1 MIKATLQTHQSTK
14 INEKHNERKIP
25 VPHADREYGEKNN
38 WYWAENKTEK
48 EFYNETF
55 EASWKHRNDRQTRK
69 DRKYDCSYFEYLKG
83 KSEQGKKRKQEII
96 TAGESKYNI
105 KKATIGIKPTS
116 HELVVG
122 IGNIKDNPYFGM
134 NGEKQEISKEILQR
148 YILGFNQRNKGN
160 VVMYNAAIHTDE
172 AGICHAHIDFC
183 FVSTNKHGE
192 KEVSQTAALKELGFI
207 SDEKKQGENKRENAI
222 TKWRNNERK
231 VLKKICK
238 EYDIEIISG
247 EKGKKHL
254 EKEEY
259 QLEQDKKKLKK
270 QKDNLSQQETEIN
283 KTAKKLEKKSQALDN
298 FIKDMATGKKFEEH
312 YENEHYKQRDNRL
325 RAEINNLWKEYQQN
339 NERYWPHYRNE
350 KNELFD
356 LLKDTN
362 RDLKNVSYNLNRT
375 LNNITNL
382 NSGLL
387 VLIYRIITAIS
398 LFFNKKHLEK
408 EAAELQKRNI
418 EIMRNRKI
426 IVDLQKQV
434 KDALKSEDVEQIKQT
449 MKNWENALNKLN
461 RDLRYELD
469 IEQDITKNENI
480 EASFH
485 DADDVLGL

>member
-1 MIKATLQTHQSTK
+1 MIEATLQTHQSTIK
-14 INEKHNERKIP
+14 NENHNERKIP
-25 VPHADREYGEKNN
+25 VPHADEEYGKLHN
-38 WYWAENKTEK
+38 WYWSENKSEK
-48 EFYNETF
+48 EFYNEMF
-55 EASWKHRNDRQTRK
+55 EEDWKKRNERQTRK
-69 DRKYDCSYFEYLKG
+69 DRKYNCSYYEYLKG
-83 KSEQGKKRKQEII
+83 KREQGKKRKQEMLA
-96 TAGESKYNI
+96 AGETRYNI
-105 KKATIGIKPTS
+105 KKATTGIKPTS

-122 IGNIKDNPYFGM
+122 IGNINDNSYFGM

-148 YILGFNQRNKGN
+148 YILNFNQRNKGN

-172 AGICHAHIDFC
+172 AGVCHAHIDFC
-183 FVSTNKHGE
+183 FVSKNKHGE
-192 KEVSQTAALKELGFI
+192 KEVSQTKALKELGFI
-207 SDEKKQGENKRENAI
+207 SDEKKQGDKKRMNAI
-222 TKWRNNERK
+222 TKWRDNEREI
-231 VLKKICK
+231 LKKLCK
-238 EYDIEIISG
+238 EYDIEIIDG

-259 QLEQDKKKLKK
+259 ILQQEQEKVKKHKK
-270 QKDNLSQQETEIN
+270 ELSQQETEIT
-283 KTAKKLEKKSQALDN
+283 KATEKLEKKNKSLDN
-298 FIKDMATGKKFEEH
+298 FISGMSNGKKFEEH

-339 NERYWPHYRNE
+339 NERYWPHYRDE

-398 LFFNKKHLEK
+398 LFFNKKHLERQ
-408 EAAELQKRNI
+408 AAELQKRNI

-434 KDALKSEDVEQIKQT
+434 KDALKSEDVEQIKRT
-449 MKNWENALNKLN
+449 MENWENALNKLD

-480 EASFH
+480 EVARD